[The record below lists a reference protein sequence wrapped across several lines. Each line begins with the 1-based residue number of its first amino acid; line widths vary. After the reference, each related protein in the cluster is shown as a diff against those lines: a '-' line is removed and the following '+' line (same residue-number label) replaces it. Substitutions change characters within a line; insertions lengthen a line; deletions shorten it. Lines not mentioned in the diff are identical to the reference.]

1 MLPGSSTCVSY
12 AIFCFFYNMSLF
24 YSVGGNTETEMA
36 MVDMLENQVLLYD
49 HDVCH
54 VIQSANSVFYAGN
67 GL

>member
-1 MLPGSSTCVSY
+1 
-12 AIFCFFYNMSLF
+12 MSLF

>member
-1 MLPGSSTCVSY
+1 
-12 AIFCFFYNMSLF
+12 MSLF

-54 VIQSANSVFYAGN
+54 VIQLANSVFCAGN